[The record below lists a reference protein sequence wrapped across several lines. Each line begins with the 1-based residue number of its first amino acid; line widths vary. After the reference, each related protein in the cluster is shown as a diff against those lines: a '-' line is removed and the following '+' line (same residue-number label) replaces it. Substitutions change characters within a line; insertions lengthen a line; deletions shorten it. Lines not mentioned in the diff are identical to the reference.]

1 MITPAAL
8 IELFLYALA
17 NSWGYIWGQWGAL
30 WTESKQAQ
38 KVSYMA
44 GKYGSNWKNSSE
56 AKQDNYY
63 QAALNGGKWVNH
75 YVADCSGLFR
85 WAYSKLGFSITHSSN
100 YIWTSHCSKKGELKN
115 GKKEDGSDVRPGTAV
130 FVHPAGNSKRT
141 HIGLYIGDGRV
152 IEAAS
157 TVKGVIE
164 SKITDKKW
172 NEWGELKKVDYGTEP
187 TPSPTPSPTPPPD
200 KPTLR
205 RGDKGAYVTLAQ
217 TELIQKGY
225 SCGSSG
231 ADGAFGKNTEAA
243 VKAFQKDH
251 GLTVD
256 GVIGQNTWAAL
267 DSTEPAKYY
276 TVTVHNLTETQADAL
291 ILQYPGSEKT
301 EEGRG

>member
-1 MITPAAL
+1 M
-8 IELFLYALA
+8 
-17 NSWGYIWGQWGAL
+17 
-30 WTESKQAQ
+30 
-38 KVSYMA
+38 VS
-44 GKYGSNWKNSSE
+44 KYGSNWKNSSE
-56 AKQDNYY
+56 AKSDNYY

-100 YIWTSHCSKKGELKN
+100 YIWTSHCSAKGELKN
-115 GKKEDGSDVRPGTAV
+115 GKKENGSDVRPGTAV

-187 TPSPTPSPTPPPD
+187 TPTPSPTPSTD

-231 ADGAFGKNTEAA
+231 ADGQFGKNTEAA

-256 GVIGQNTWAAL
+256 GVIGAQTWAAL

-276 TVTVHNLTETQADAL
+276 TVTVHNLTESQADAL
-291 ILQYPGSEKT
+291 ILQYPGSTKT
-301 EEGRG
+301 EERG